1 VVRLAS
7 AALYNFGHASVF
19 VDVSHYCCYLV
30 YKKNVAAMRAQDDDL
45 CHTTYFGPT
54 GGTP

>member
-1 VVRLAS
+1 MAS